1 MIMNEPYSEYRVRFI
16 ERQINTLGANIER
29 LYDEQTEGLKAL
41 KQDIKHDI
49 KQEIQQAYLYIG
61 DTINTVIGEMHK
73 IANPIA
79 ERVERIETR
88 IERIEPRIE
97 QIESRVEQ
105 IEPRVERIEPRIER
119 IEPRIERIEATMA
132 TKDDISA
139 LKGDISRIEAT
150 QQRQEQLLQAIL
162 NRLPPK
168 Q

>member
-1 MIMNEPYSEYRVRFI
+1 MNEPYSEYRVRFI

-119 IEPRIERIEATMA
+119 IEATMA